1 MTLVPVRSRP
11 AIAFAASSTL
21 PPPMPSTTSIAAS
34 RFAATAESTTA
45 GLGSSVTATSPATVT
60 PAARRPSRS
69 ASRRPDAARD
79 RPPVTS
85 RTRDPWAATIA
96 GTRANAPAPKVMRG
110 MRPSAK
116 SGTGGT
122 ATGHGSA
129 HDAGVSGHRPS

>member
-1 MTLVPVRSRP
+1 MAL
-11 AIAFAASSTL
+11 AASSTL
-21 PPPMPSTTSIAAS
+21 PPPIPSTTSTAAP
-34 RFAATAESTTA
+34 RFAATAESTTV

-85 RTRDPWAATIA
+85 RTRDPWAATIP
-96 GTRANAPAPKVMRG
+96 GTRPNAPAPKAMRG

-116 SGTGGT
+116 SGTDAAAGPREPAGT
-122 ATGHGSA
+122 RSA
-129 HDAGVSGHRPS
+129 HDAGVSGHSPS